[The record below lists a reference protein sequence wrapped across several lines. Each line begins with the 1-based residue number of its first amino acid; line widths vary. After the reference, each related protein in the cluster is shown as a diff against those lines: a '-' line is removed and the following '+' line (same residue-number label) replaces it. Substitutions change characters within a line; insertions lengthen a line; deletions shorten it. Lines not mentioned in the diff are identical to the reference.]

1 MMVTQLNPD
10 IYNRRTKSST
20 IMSDMWCDTGGN
32 PHVLLIA
39 LMMALFYSSVLVSH
53 DCVNVMTHAHYQE
66 PETEVSHSF
75 SEMSS
80 TS

>member
-1 MMVTQLNPD
+1 M
-10 IYNRRTKSST
+10 
-20 IMSDMWCDTGGN
+20 
-32 PHVLLIA
+32 LLIA
-39 LMMALFYSSVLVSH
+39 LMMALFYSSVSVSH